1 MTKLTR
7 KQIQEG
13 LKQMPID
20 TLLLGATSKTTKL
33 TPKQMKFAEEIAKG
47 NSKAEAYRKAYN
59 SKGKPKTQSNEGQK
73 LTKDQAITAQ
83 IDAFKVA
90 IEAQKYQTPAHLRS
104 HIIHSLTQKTL
115 DKDVPHAQQ
124 LKALELLG
132 KITEVALFTERREIV
147 KTDNSEVMKEKLIKT
162 LSMAIKSTSATDVPE
177 YSAESLL
184 AELTGEAPVDDDKHS
199 LNVDNDGIVDADAI
213 EVDAEG
219 VSEGDFVDPTIPDPP
234 KIDNSSAA
242 SLHSIPHNRSAT
254 FENSLQ
260 NQGTSTLTHVRVG
273 EGGIKNPVEEL
284 EAELRTPPLSES
296 GSPTEGGGI

>member
-7 KQIQEG
+7 KQIAEG
-13 LKQMPID
+13 LKAMPMD

-47 NSKAEAYRKAYN
+47 NTKAEAYRKAYN

-90 IEAQKYQTPAHLRS
+90 IEAQKYQTPAHLRM
-104 HIIHSLTQKTL
+104 HIIHKLTQKTL
-115 DKDVPHAQQ
+115 DDDVPHAQQ

-132 KITEVALFTERREIV
+132 KITEVSLFTHRTEVI
-147 KTDNSEVMKEKLIKT
+147 KTDNSESMKEKLIKS
-162 LSMAIKSTSATDVPE
+162 LALAMNSSGSKKIPE

-184 AELTGEAPVDDDKHS
+184 AELTGEAPVDDVATNF
-199 LNVDNDGIVDADAI
+199 NVSDDSVVDDMAHDDGGKGSFD
-213 EVDAEG
+213 
-219 VSEGDFVDPTIPDPP
+219 SDFGRPTTPP
-234 KIDNSSAA
+234 PPNFGNSPLANM
-242 SLHSIPHNRSAT
+242 HSIPHNQSPT

-260 NQGTSTLTHVRVG
+260 NQGSSTITNVIVG
-273 EGGIKNPVEEL
+273 EGVSKNDTDEDDVSME
-284 EAELRTPPLSES
+284 TPPVSKD
-296 GSPTEGGGI
+296 GSHG